1 MDQLKTME
9 TFVQVVR
16 TRSFSVAARELGFSR
31 ALVTKH
37 VQSLEEH
44 LGARLLNR
52 TTRSINLTEIGA
64 EYYDFCR
71 RILAEIGEEARSLQD
86 LQKEPRGSLR
96 ILAPKSFGTLHLCET
111 IAAFGQRYP
120 EIRTTLV
127 LDDSSVRGPDLVEN
141 AFDVAVRLAA
151 ISDSSLIVRKLA
163 SLRWV
168 VVAAPAYLARRPA
181 PKTPDDLAEHNC
193 LTHLTIG
200 ADRLWRFQEGRKSTA
215 VKVQG
220 SFAANSVIALQ
231 HAARVG
237 IGITALPTYCIA
249 EDLASGALTQLLP
262 SYTMPDRPLYVVY
275 PYGTLPTKKVRL
287 FVEFLADWFKQ
298 PPWERGVRQ
307 RRPADAGLRA

>member
-1 MDQLKTME
+1 MVQLKTME

-16 TRSFSVAARELGFSR
+16 TGSFSVAARELGFSR

-71 RILAEIGEEARSLQD
+71 RILAEIGDEERSLQD

-127 LDDSSVRGPDLVEN
+127 LDDSSQRGPDLVEN

-163 SLRWV
+163 TLRWV
-168 VVAAPAYLARRPA
+168 LVASPAYLARRPA
-181 PKTPDDLAEHNC
+181 PKTPDDLAEHNG

-200 ADRLWRFQEGRKSTA
+200 ADRVWRLQEGRKSIP

-237 IGITALPTYCIA
+237 IGIAALPTYCIA
-249 EDLASGALTQLLP
+249 EDLESGALAQVLP
-262 SYTMPDRPLYVVY
+262 SYSLPDRPLYVTY

-287 FVEFLADWFKQ
+287 FVEFLAEWFKQ
-298 PPWERGVRQ
+298 PPWERGARQ
-307 RRPADAGLRA
+307 RRAASAAVRD

>member
-71 RILAEIGEEARSLQD
+71 RILAEIGDEERSLQD

-96 ILAPKSFGTLHLCET
+96 ILAPKSFGMLHLCET
-111 IAAFGQRYP
+111 VASFGQRYP
-120 EIRTTLV
+120 DIRATLV
-127 LDDSSVRGPDLVEN
+127 LDDSSVRAPDLVDN

-168 VVAAPAYLARRPA
+168 LCAAPSYLARHGA
-181 PKTPDDLAEHNC
+181 PKIPEDLAGHNC

-200 ADRLWRFQEGRKSTA
+200 ADRVWRFQDGRKTLS

-237 IGITALPTYCIA
+237 MGIAALPTYCIGG
-249 EDLASGALTQLLP
+249 DLASGALTQLLP
-262 SYTMPDRPLYVVY
+262 NHRLPERPLYVVY

-287 FVEFLADWFKQ
+287 FVEFLAEWFRQ
-298 PPWERGVRQ
+298 PSWEAPSP
-307 RRPADAGLRA
+307 RRKMLAGTTPR